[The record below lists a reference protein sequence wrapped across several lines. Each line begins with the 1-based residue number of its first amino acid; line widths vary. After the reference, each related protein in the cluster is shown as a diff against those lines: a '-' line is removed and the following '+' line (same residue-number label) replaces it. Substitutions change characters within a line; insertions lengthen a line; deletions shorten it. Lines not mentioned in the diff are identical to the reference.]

1 MTTPHSL
8 CTVGHEGTADTVPE
22 QGQTQKWLL
31 AGATDPS
38 STVVMLAT
46 GWAAPDDRSI
56 LHEDAN
62 RCFTEQ
68 PVLFGHPASNPH
80 PGRASSSTATYSC
93 PVALCAGQLSHA
105 DGGAVG
111 RNTAWH
117 ASALADLALRQ
128 APTPRSGDRPV
139 ATHPMGWG
147 STPSCMQQREAMSR
161 SPQR

>member
-38 STVVMLAT
+38 TTVVMLAT

-56 LHEDAN
+56 LREDAN

-68 PVLFGHPASNPH
+68 PVLLVTRRATRI
-80 PGRASSSTATYSC
+80 PGEH
-93 PVALCAGQLSHA
+93 Q
-105 DGGAVG
+105 
-111 RNTAWH
+111 
-117 ASALADLALRQ
+117 
-128 APTPRSGDRPV
+128 
-139 ATHPMGWG
+139 
-147 STPSCMQQREAMSR
+147 
-161 SPQR
+161 